1 MNPRVRSV
9 IAMPSH
15 QLKVEFTDGQSRLL
29 DVRPYLS
36 YTVFRPLSNPEIF
49 NQAKADHG
57 TVSWPGGIDLDPDS
71 VYLESVPDEEGSTR
85 PSLADAA

>member
-9 IAMPSH
+9 VAMPSH
-15 QLKVEFTDGQSRLL
+15 KLRVEFTDGQSRLL

-71 VYLESVPDEEGSTR
+71 VFLESVPTEEGSAR
-85 PSLADAA
+85 RSLVNAA

>member
-15 QLKVEFTDGQSRLL
+15 QLRVEFTDGQSRLL

-71 VYLESVPDEEGSTR
+71 VFLESVPDQDGSAR